1 VFDEAHGAR
10 GCRVVKAGEDAK
22 RVVIVD
28 LFWPAEAPRGSAPEV
43 TVQFKPL
50 AAESEAS
57 GGGGG
62 GGGGAPYV
70 PDPKLAAIVERWSA
84 PAIELQTATLAD
96 LSKHPSHPLSS
107 RDVRSGPNSMAT
119 VLATAL
125 KVATRAEV
133 ALLNSGGVRAKKIY
147 EDGKITYADLSAE
160 CPFPAPFVVMKI
172 SGKALSDALVA
183 SRTRWH
189 VEGGPEED
197 GDSFQVDDGIAFD
210 ATTDEIQTV
219 MYGKPL
225 ELERLYEL
233 VVDSYM
239 IGVNPVLKAWREA
252 NPALIPPDDAGRP
265 ALPILVQYF
274 CDKAW
279 TALVDENQDG
289 KIETAELDA
298 FFDAADADGSGK
310 LDEEEVLA
318 ALREKLG
325 HMASSVV
332 ARQMLAAADRDQDGK
347 VSKTELVHLM
357 KLRAGRE
364 E

>member
-1 VFDEAHGAR
+1 MFDETHGAR

-70 PDPKLAAIVERWSA
+70 PDPELAAIVERWSA

-172 SGKALSDALVA
+172 S
-183 SRTRWH
+183 
-189 VEGGPEED
+189 
-197 GDSFQVDDGIAFD
+197 
-210 ATTDEIQTV
+210 
-219 MYGKPL
+219 
-225 ELERLYEL
+225 
-233 VVDSYM
+233 
-239 IGVNPVLKAWREA
+239 
-252 NPALIPPDDAGRP
+252 
-265 ALPILVQYF
+265 
-274 CDKAW
+274 
-279 TALVDENQDG
+279 
-289 KIETAELDA
+289 
-298 FFDAADADGSGK
+298 
-310 LDEEEVLA
+310 
-318 ALREKLG
+318 
-325 HMASSVV
+325 
-332 ARQMLAAADRDQDGK
+332 
-347 VSKTELVHLM
+347 
-357 KLRAGRE
+357 
-364 E
+364 